1 MRQLIILLTFLS
13 ITLFARD
20 HSGYEPKEDPT
31 QKLHYD
37 VYTDIQEIQEINR
50 YSPDKFFSPY
60 EEGFYYKPYQTNVEY
75 AQLTNLMVLCVKNS
89 DKKDIPEGCFL
100 ARVDRDTDGKASQVV
115 LFSKGI
121 SNIVFTSGN
130 TKNKLAIKGGEVDLL
145 SKTVSFNDI
154 PEPTIK
160 KSSHKTKSSKKT
172 YSKKSRY
179 TKHSKHPKH
188 NKSRKSS
195 LKKKRR

>member
-1 MRQLIILLTFLS
+1 MRHLIILLTFLT

-20 HSGYEPKEDPT
+20 HSGYEPKEDTT

-37 VYTDIQEIQEINR
+37 VYTDIQEIQEINN
-50 YSPDKFFSPY
+50 YNPDKFFSPY

-75 AQLTNLMVLCVKNS
+75 AQLTNFMVLCAKVS
-89 DKKDIPEGCFL
+89 DKKDVPEGCFL
-100 ARVDRDTDGKASQVV
+100 ARVDRDMDGKASQVV

-130 TKNKLAIKGGEVDLL
+130 TKNKLSIKGGEVDLL

-154 PEPTIK
+154 PQPTPK
-160 KSSHKTKSSKKT
+160 KYHKAKSSKKT
-172 YSKKSRY
+172 YSKK
-179 TKHSKHPKH
+179 KHTKH
-188 NKSRKSS
+188 NKHRKSTS
-195 LKKKRR
+195 KKKRR

>member
-1 MRQLIILLTFLS
+1 MRYLTILLTFLT

-20 HSGYEPKEDPT
+20 HSGYEPKEDNT

-50 YSPDKFFSPY
+50 YHSDKFFSPY

-75 AQLTNLMVLCVKNS
+75 AQLTNLMVLCVKAS

-100 ARVDRDTDGKASQVV
+100 ARVDRDMDGKASQVV

-145 SKTVSFNDI
+145 SKTISFNDI
-154 PEPTIK
+154 PQPTVK
-160 KSSHKTKSSKKT
+160 KSSHKAHKAKSSKKT
-172 YSKKSRY
+172 YAKKKHHHK
-179 TKHSKHPKH
+179 KHSKH
-188 NKSRKSS
+188 KSRKSS

>member
-1 MRQLIILLTFLS
+1 MRHLIVLLTFLT

-20 HSGYEPKEDPT
+20 HSGYEPKEDTT

-37 VYTDIQEIQEINR
+37 VYTDIQEIQEINN
-50 YSPDKFFSPY
+50 YNSDKFFSPY

-75 AQLTNLMVLCVKNS
+75 AQLTNFMVLCAKAS
-89 DKKDIPEGCFL
+89 DKKDVPEGCFL
-100 ARVDRDTDGKASQVV
+100 ARVDRDIDGKASQVV

-121 SNIVFTSGN
+121 SNIVFNSGN
-130 TKNKLAIKGGEVDLL
+130 TKNKLSVKGGEVDLL

-154 PEPTIK
+154 QEPSVK

-172 YSKKSRY
+172 YSKK
-179 TKHSKHPKH
+179 KHSKHTKST
-188 NKSRKSS
+188 KSRKSS
-195 LKKKRR
+195 KKKRR

>member
-1 MRQLIILLTFLS
+1 MRYLTILLTFLT

-20 HSGYEPKEDPT
+20 HSGYEPKEDNT

-50 YSPDKFFSPY
+50 YHSDKFFSPY

-75 AQLTNLMVLCVKNS
+75 AQLTNLMVLCVKAS

-100 ARVDRDTDGKASQVV
+100 ARVDRDMDGKASQVV

-145 SKTVSFNDI
+145 SKTISFNDI
-154 PEPTIK
+154 PQPTVK
-160 KSSHKTKSSKKT
+160 KAKSSKKT
-172 YSKKSRY
+172 YAKK
-179 TKHSKHPKH
+179 KHSKHK
-188 NKSRKSS
+188 KSRKYVS
-195 LKKKRR
+195 KKKRR

>member
-1 MRQLIILLTFLS
+1 MRHLIILLTFLT

-50 YSPDKFFSPY
+50 YSSDKFFSPY
-60 EEGFYYKPYQTNVEY
+60 DEGFYYKPYQTNVEY

-130 TKNKLAIKGGEVDLL
+130 SKNKLAIKGGEVDLL
-145 SKTVSFNDI
+145 SKTISFNDT
-154 PEPTIK
+154 PQPTLK
-160 KSSHKTKSSKKT
+160 KAKSSKKT
-172 YSKKSRY
+172 YAKKKHHHKKH
-179 TKHSKHPKH
+179 TKH
-188 NKSRKSS
+188 KSRKSS
-195 LKKKRR
+195 KKKRR

>member
-1 MRQLIILLTFLS
+1 MRQLIVLLTFLS
-13 ITLFARD
+13 ITLFAND
-20 HSGYEPKEDPT
+20 QLGYEPKEDPT

-37 VYTDIQEIQEINR
+37 VYTGIQEIQEINR

-121 SNIVFTSGN
+121 SNIVFNSGN
-130 TKNKLAIKGGEVDLL
+130 ANNKLSIKGGEADLL
-145 SKTVSFNDI
+145 SKTISFNDI
-154 PEPTIK
+154 QEPSTK
-160 KSSHKTKSSKKT
+160 KSSHKAHKAKSSKKT
-172 YSKKSRY
+172 YFKK
-179 TKHSKHPKH
+179 KHSKH
-188 NKSRKSS
+188 KSRKSS

>member
-1 MRQLIILLTFLS
+1 MRHLIVLLTFLT

-20 HSGYEPKEDPT
+20 HSGYEPKEDNT

-50 YSPDKFFSPY
+50 YNSDKFFSPY

-75 AQLTNLMVLCVKNS
+75 AQLTNFMVLCAKAS

-100 ARVDRDTDGKASQVV
+100 ARVDRDMDGKASQVV

-121 SNIVFTSGN
+121 SNIVFNSGN
-130 TKNKLAIKGGEVDLL
+130 TNNKLSVKGGEADLL

-154 PEPTIK
+154 QEPTVK
-160 KSSHKTKSSKKT
+160 KSSHKTHKAKSSKKT
-172 YSKKSRY
+172 YSKK
-179 TKHSKHPKH
+179 KHSKHPKH
-188 NKSRKSS
+188 TKSRKSS

>member
-50 YSPDKFFSPY
+50 YSSDKFFSPY
-60 EEGFYYKPYQTNVEY
+60 DEGFYYKPYQTNVEY

-154 PEPTIK
+154 QQPTIK
-160 KSSHKTKSSKKT
+160 KSSHKAHKAKSSKKT
-172 YSKKSRY
+172 YSKK
-179 TKHSKHPKH
+179 HSKH
-188 NKSRKSS
+188 KSRKSS
-195 LKKKRR
+195 KKKRR

>member
-1 MRQLIILLTFLS
+1 MRHLIVLLTFLT

-20 HSGYEPKEDPT
+20 HSGYEPKEDNT

-37 VYTDIQEIQEINR
+37 VYTDIQEIKEINN
-50 YSPDKFFSPY
+50 YNSDKFFSPY
-60 EEGFYYKPYQTNVEY
+60 DEGFYYKPYQTNVEY
-75 AQLTNLMVLCVKNS
+75 AQLTNLMVLCAKAS
-89 DKKDIPEGCFL
+89 DNKDIPEGCFL

-145 SKTVSFNDI
+145 SKTISFNDI
-154 PEPTIK
+154 PQSTLK
-160 KSSHKTKSSKKT
+160 KAKSSKKT
-172 YSKKSRY
+172 YTKKKY
-179 TKHSKHPKH
+179 HHTKHTKH
-188 NKSRKSS
+188 KSRKSS
-195 LKKKRR
+195 SKKKRR

>member
-20 HSGYEPKEDPT
+20 HSGYEPKEDPI

-37 VYTDIQEIQEINR
+37 VYTDIQEIKEINR

-75 AQLTNLMVLCVKNS
+75 AQLTNLMVLCVKES

-100 ARVDRDTDGKASQVV
+100 ARVDRDIDGKASQVV

-130 TKNKLAIKGGEVDLL
+130 TKNKLSIKGGEVDLL
-145 SKTVSFNDI
+145 SKTVFFNDI
-154 PEPTIK
+154 QEPSVK
-160 KSSHKTKSSKKT
+160 KSSHKAHKAKSSKKT
-172 YSKKSRY
+172 YSKK
-179 TKHSKHPKH
+179 HPKH
-188 NKSRKSS
+188 TKSRKHTS
-195 LKKKRR
+195 KKKRR

>member
-1 MRQLIILLTFLS
+1 MRHLIVLLTFLT

-31 QKLHYD
+31 QKLYYD

-50 YSPDKFFSPY
+50 YNSDKFFSPY

-75 AQLTNLMVLCVKNS
+75 AQLTNLMVLCVKES

-121 SNIVFTSGN
+121 SNIVFNSGN
-130 TKNKLAIKGGEVDLL
+130 TKNKLSIKGGEVDLL

-154 PEPTIK
+154 PEPSVK
-160 KSSHKTKSSKKT
+160 KSSHKAHKAKSSKKT
-172 YSKKSRY
+172 YSKK
-179 TKHSKHPKH
+179 KHSKH
-188 NKSRKSS
+188 KSRKSS
-195 LKKKRR
+195 KKKRR

>member
-1 MRQLIILLTFLS
+1 MRYLTILLTFLT

-20 HSGYEPKEDPT
+20 HSGYEPKEDNT

-50 YSPDKFFSPY
+50 YTPDKFFSPY

-89 DKKDIPEGCFL
+89 DKNDIPEGCFL
-100 ARVDRDTDGKASQVV
+100 ARVDRDIDGKASQVV

-121 SNIVFTSGN
+121 SNIVFNSGN
-130 TKNKLAIKGGEVDLL
+130 TKNKLTIKGGEVDLL
-145 SKTVSFNDI
+145 SKTISFNDI
-154 PEPTIK
+154 PEPSVK
-160 KSSHKTKSSKKT
+160 KSSHKAHKAKSSKKT
-172 YSKKSRY
+172 YSKK
-179 TKHSKHPKH
+179 HPKH
-188 NKSRKSS
+188 TKSRKSS

>member
-1 MRQLIILLTFLS
+1 MRHLIILLTFLT

-20 HSGYEPKEDPT
+20 HSGYEPKEDTT

-50 YSPDKFFSPY
+50 YSSDKFFSPY

-75 AQLTNLMVLCVKNS
+75 AQLTNFMVLCAKVS
-89 DKKDIPEGCFL
+89 DKKDVPEGCFL
-100 ARVDRDTDGKASQVV
+100 ARVDRDMDGKASQVV

-121 SNIVFTSGN
+121 SNIVFNSGN
-130 TKNKLAIKGGEVDLL
+130 TNNKLSIKGGEADLL
-145 SKTVSFNDI
+145 SKTISFNDI
-154 PEPTIK
+154 PQPTVK
-160 KSSHKTKSSKKT
+160 KSSRKAHKAKSSKKT
-172 YSKKSRY
+172 YSKK
-179 TKHSKHPKH
+179 HPKH
-188 NKSRKSS
+188 TKSRKSS

>member
-1 MRQLIILLTFLS
+1 MRHLIILLTFLS

-20 HSGYEPKEDPT
+20 HSGYEPKDDPAR
-31 QKLHYD
+31 KLHYD
-37 VYTDIQEIQEINR
+37 VYTDIQEIKEINN
-50 YSPDKFFSPY
+50 YNPDKFFSPY

-75 AQLTNLMVLCVKNS
+75 AQLTNLMVLCVKES

-100 ARVDRDTDGKASQVV
+100 ARVDRDIDGKASQVA

-130 TKNKLAIKGGEVDLL
+130 TNNKLSVKGGEVDLL
-145 SKTVSFNDI
+145 SKTISFNDI
-154 PEPTIK
+154 PQPTVK
-160 KSSHKTKSSKKT
+160 KSSRKAHKAKSSKKT
-172 YSKKSRY
+172 YSKK
-179 TKHSKHPKH
+179 HPKH
-188 NKSRKSS
+188 TKSRKSS

>member
-1 MRQLIILLTFLS
+1 MRHLIILLTFLS
-13 ITLFARD
+13 ITLFAND
-20 HSGYEPKEDPT
+20 DPGYEPKEDPV

-37 VYTDIQEIQEINR
+37 VYTDIQEIKEINN
-50 YSPDKFFSPY
+50 YNPDKFFSPY

-75 AQLTNLMVLCVKNS
+75 AQLTNFMVLCAKAS

-100 ARVDRDTDGKASQVV
+100 ARVDRDIDGKASQVV

-154 PEPTIK
+154 PEPSVK
-160 KSSHKTKSSKKT
+160 KSYHKAHKAKSSKKT
-172 YSKKSRY
+172 YSKHKSR
-179 TKHSKHPKH
+179 KH

>member
-1 MRQLIILLTFLS
+1 MRHLIILLTFLS

-37 VYTDIQEIQEINR
+37 VYTDIQEIKEINR
-50 YSPDKFFSPY
+50 HNPDKFFSPY

-75 AQLTNLMVLCVKNS
+75 AQLTNLMVLCVKES
-89 DKKDIPEGCFL
+89 DKKDIPEGCF
-100 ARVDRDTDGKASQVV
+100 DGKASQVV

-130 TKNKLAIKGGEVDLL
+130 ANNKLSIKGGEVDLL
-145 SKTVSFNDI
+145 SKTISFNDI
-154 PEPTIK
+154 QEPSVK
-160 KSSHKTKSSKKT
+160 KSSHKAHKAKSSKKT
-172 YSKKSRY
+172 YFKK
-179 TKHSKHPKH
+179 KHSKH
-188 NKSRKSS
+188 KSRKSS
-195 LKKKRR
+195 KKKRR